1 MGLTFVLVM
10 AVVALFFAV
19 TAVLMLRWLGK
30 REPYSNFIKLR
41 TRRKLTFIRLLMGD
55 DRVPTYV
62 KIIPI
67 LLLIY
72 LTSPIDLVPDFI
84 PVLGY
89 LDDIVIAL
97 LALALII
104 RLTSGPVVLDLL
116 QRAQLEDAPAQPK
129 NKNKLE
135 PQAKGR

>member
-1 MGLTFVLVM
+1 MGWTLVAVL
-10 AVVALFFAV
+10 AVLSVGFALAAF
-19 TAVLMLRWLGK
+19 LMLRWLGK

-41 TRRKLTFIRLLMGD
+41 TRRKLTFVRLMMGD
-55 DRVPTYV
+55 DRVPMYV
-62 KIIPI
+62 KIIPV
-67 LLLIY
+67 LLLLY

-89 LDDIVIAL
+89 LDDVVIAL

-116 QRAQLEDAPAQPK
+116 QRAQLADAPA
-129 NKNKLE
+129 
-135 PQAKGR
+135 

>member
-1 MGLTFVLVM
+1 MGWTLVLVM
-10 AVVALFFAV
+10 VVVALAFALA
-19 TAVLMLRWLGK
+19 AVLMLRWLGK

-41 TRRKLTFIRLLMGD
+41 TRRKLTFVRLMMGD
-55 DRVPTYV
+55 DRVPMYV
-62 KIIPI
+62 KIIPV

-72 LTSPIDLVPDFI
+72 LTSPIDFVPDFI

-89 LDDIVIAL
+89 MDDVVIAL

-116 QRAQLEDAPAQPK
+116 QRAQLADAVSQP
-129 NKNKLE
+129 E
-135 PQAKGR
+135 

>member
-1 MGLTFVLVM
+1 MGWTLVLVM
-10 AVVALFFAV
+10 GVVAGGFAL

-41 TRRKLTFIRLLMGD
+41 TRRKLTFVRLMMGD
-55 DRVPTYV
+55 DRVPMYV
-62 KIIPI
+62 KLIPI
-67 LLLIY
+67 LLLLY

-89 LDDIVIAL
+89 MDDVVIAL

-116 QRAQLEDAPAQPK
+116 QRAQLADAPA
-129 NKNKLE
+129 
-135 PQAKGR
+135 